1 MFDIGFWELALIGLL
16 ALLVLGPERLPGA
29 ARTAGRWLGRARRT
43 LGQIRTEFE
52 QELENGDLGKQ
63 IGPAGLRDLEAM
75 DAKLRQQTGRMEED
89 IRQSVAGVHKP
100 GTGHAGED

>member
-43 LGQIRTEFE
+43 LGQIRAEVE
-52 QELENGDLGKQ
+52 RELDSGDVKNS
-63 IGPAGLRDLEAM
+63 IGPAGLRDLDAM
-75 DAKLRQQTGRMEED
+75 DRRLRQETDKLDSE
-89 IRQSVAGVHKP
+89 IRQSVAGIQKP
-100 GTGHAGED
+100 GTGHAGKD

>member
-29 ARTAGRWLGRARRT
+29 ARTAGQWLGRARRT
-43 LGQIRTEFE
+43 LGQIRAEVE
-52 QELENGDLGKQ
+52 REIDAGELKNLGDST
-63 IGPAGLRDLEAM
+63 GLRDLETM
-75 DAKLRQQTGRMEED
+75 DRQLRDETDKIDGE
-89 IRQSVAGVHKP
+89 IRQSVTGIQKP